1 LISLN
6 DLLARL
12 QDGGFTLL
20 ILKNGKPIFSSKRD
34 GMGPLLEAI
43 DTVGVSE
50 LHDSIVV
57 DKMVGK
63 AAALLICLFK
73 AKEVHTH
80 VMSLRAT
87 AVLDKHAVKY
97 SFEEAVPELLN
108 RYGTDI
114 CPFEKAVLA
123 SDDPED
129 GLKRLASEVRR
140 LAALK
145 KPASP

>member
-1 LISLN
+1 MS
-6 DLLARL
+6 DFLAKL
-12 QDGGFTLL
+12 DCGFTLL
-20 ILKNGKPIFSSKRD
+20 IIKGVEPVFSSKME
-34 GMGPLLEAI
+34 GMAPLLEAI
-43 DTVGVSE
+43 NTIE
-50 LHDSIVV
+50 LSKLHGSIVV

-80 VMSLRAT
+80 IMSLRAKE
-87 AVLDKHAVKY
+87 VLDKYAVKY

-108 RYGTDI
+108 KFGTDI

-129 GLKRLASEVRR
+129 GFKRLTSEVKR

-145 KPASP
+145 KF

>member
-1 LISLN
+1 MS
-6 DLLARL
+6 DFLAKL

-20 ILKNGKPIFSSKRD
+20 IIKGGKPIFSSKMD

-43 DTVGVSE
+43 NTVG
-50 LHDSIVV
+50 LPKLYGSIVV

-73 AKEVHTH
+73 AREIHTH
-80 VMSLRAT
+80 IMSLRAT
-87 AVLDKHAVKY
+87 KVLDKYAVKY

-108 RYGTDI
+108 KFGTDI

-123 SDDPED
+123 LDDPEE
-129 GLKRLASEVRR
+129 GLRRLTSEVKRLA
-140 LAALK
+140 ATK
-145 KPASP
+145 KT